1 MASKVSSARRGVT
14 IVHGGKPRPM
24 SSAQLRFLRGRV
36 MRYACADVL
45 LERLEREGLIS
56 DDERKQLANDVA
68 AACRLASGSIFR
80 GVDYKGTKCRNDISS
95 LCASRASAMQKSRDG
110 WTSSARRS
118 RRIAGVMAF

>member
-1 MASKVSSARRGVT
+1 MGESRA
-14 IVHGGKPRPM
+14 PCP
-24 SSAQLRFLRGRV
+24 LRNCAFCV

-80 GVDYKGTKCRNDISS
+80 GVDDK
-95 LCASRASAMQKSRDG
+95 
-110 WTSSARRS
+110 
-118 RRIAGVMAF
+118 

>member
-1 MASKVSSARRGVT
+1 MAGKVSSARRGVT

-56 DDERKQLANDVA
+56 DDERKQLAKTWLP
-68 AACRLASGSIFR
+68 LAGWLRAVSSGVWTINE
-80 GVDYKGTKCRNDISS
+80 RN
-95 LCASRASAMQKSRDG
+95 AE
-110 WTSSARRS
+110 TT
-118 RRIAGVMAF
+118 

>member
-1 MASKVSSARRGVT
+1 MCQLHSNTGPCDVLPFSLCCTLNDNLAVA

-56 DDERKQLANDVA
+56 DDERKQLASDVA

-80 GVDYKGTKCRNDISS
+80 GVDDK
-95 LCASRASAMQKSRDG
+95 
-110 WTSSARRS
+110 
-118 RRIAGVMAF
+118 

>member
-1 MASKVSSARRGVT
+1 MAGKVSSARRGVT

-56 DDERKQLANDVA
+56 DDERKQLASDVV

-80 GVDYKGTKCRNDISS
+80 GVDVYKRQGVSIS
-95 LCASRASAMQKSRDG
+95 LRCIPTNSAV
-110 WTSSARRS
+110 RS
-118 RRIAGVMAF
+118 PPKP

>member
-1 MASKVSSARRGVT
+1 MAGKVSSARRGVT

-24 SSAQLRFLRGRV
+24 ASAQLRFLRGRV

-56 DDERKQLANDVA
+56 DDERKQLASDVA

-80 GVDYKGTKCRNDISS
+80 GVDDK
-95 LCASRASAMQKSRDG
+95 
-110 WTSSARRS
+110 
-118 RRIAGVMAF
+118 